1 MLSTINSGE
10 LRVTVN
16 SAGAE
21 LWAVQ
26 ALAAGRPET
35 ECLWD
40 GSGGH
45 WPRRAPLCFPWCG
58 RLEGDYFEHGGKK
71 YPGGG
76 HGFARD
82 LEHELLSA
90 TDTELVYRLAWP
102 GDSER
107 WPWAFELTTR
117 HSVSG
122 RTLKC
127 EVTGVNRSSEPMPR
141 SWASTPGFRC
151 PLTPGG
157 TPQDCLVRF
166 EKPELPGGTDVFR
179 LPPGGIRQR
188 QPLLREHRER
198 VGAAG
203 RARHGALYPCAHVR
217 LPLRAALEPAEDPG
231 FVCIEPW
238 LGYPGPGHDLAQRP
252 GARLLAPG
260 ESIGARLDVTFAV

>member
-127 EVTGVNRSSEPMPR
+127 EVTGVNRSSEPMP
-141 SWASTPGFRC
+141 AQLGFHPGFRC

-166 EKPELPGGTDVFR
+166 EKPRTARRHGCFP
-179 LPPGGIRQR
+179 PAPGGIRQR

-217 LPLRAALEPAEDPG
+217 LPLRAALSQPKIPG
-231 FVCIEPW
+231 FV
-238 LGYPGPGHDLAQRP
+238 LHRAL
-252 GARLLAPG
+252 ARLPRPRPRPRSAPRRAPARPRREHRG
-260 ESIGARLDVTFAV
+260 EA

>member
-26 ALAAGRPET
+26 ALAAGRAET

-127 EVTGVNRSSEPMPR
+127 EVTGVNRSSEPMP
-141 SWASTPGFRC
+141 TQLGFHPGFRC

-179 LPPGGIRQR
+179 LPPEVFDNDSLCFESIESGWVQLEERATGCYIRVR
-188 QPLLREHRER
+188 TSGFPFVLLWSQPKI
-198 VGAAG
+198 
-203 RARHGALYPCAHVR
+203 
-217 LPLRAALEPAEDPG
+217 PG

-260 ESIGARLDVTFAV
+260 ESIGARLEIIFAV